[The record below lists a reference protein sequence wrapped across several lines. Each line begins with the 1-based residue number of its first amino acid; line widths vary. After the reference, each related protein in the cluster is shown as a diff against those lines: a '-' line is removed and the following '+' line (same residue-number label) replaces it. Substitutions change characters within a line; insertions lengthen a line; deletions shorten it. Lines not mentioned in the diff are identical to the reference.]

1 MAIPIPVPPVE
12 EQELIIVQLSN
23 NTAALRA
30 AITRTQRQIELV
42 REYRTRLIADV
53 VTGKL
58 DVRGAALPDL
68 PVDDA
73 DFDDAADLDDEDNF
87 KNALNE
93 EGSIEEVPD
102 DES

>member
-1 MAIPIPVPPVE
+1 
-12 EQELIIVQLSN
+12 
-23 NTAALRA
+23 
-30 AITRTQRQIELV
+30 
-42 REYRTRLIADV
+42 
-53 VTGKL
+53 
-58 DVRGAALPDL
+58 
-68 PVDDA
+68 VDDA